1 MKYSAQ
7 IRLRN
12 NGYSTVTVDARD
24 SGQAKALIS
33 QQYGVRE
40 QDIVNFYERQ
50 DLYFNEQ
57 NSGRAA
63 RQEASRIAEQERRDH
78 DRRERQERLDREVAE
93 RRHRELIAAQQ
104 SKHNDN
110 SLLTGLAAAAAG
122 YAFGRATA
130 PEPTV
135 VIVEP
140 KRDWDDFSD
149 IYERRERERRQ
160 AEQEEAYAREQEE
173 RDQEAYEA
181 ERARSRAEFEAECE
195 AKNAASRKYTQYFDW
210 IIPLFNTLTLAEKA
224 YATAYLF
231 SLGQVFN
238 LFPEDILAGLEG
250 ISNPDAV
257 GTLVEKVEEGPF
269 AYFRFIDNEGGFGY
283 CVNDNSAIRKEILAY
298 GFDLETFRLS
308 QNKKR
313 LKTQANRNDQ
323 VLNRAYKVIRET
335 LDKLWEPVKADEL
348 SYGVFVGQPG
358 HNPVEDASALSA
370 QIEAYETLL
379 TKLAEA
385 TIDVD
390 AIFPWST
397 FGKVRFA
404 FICAEDETV
413 ERGAVMRCL
422 TERINQLFQRER
434 QAWIEDA
441 TRKLDLLEAEHT
453 SKPKSIWERLFN
465 W

>member
-1 MKYSAQ
+1 MKRTKNPRRAGCVGLVSP
-7 IRLRN
+7 N
-12 NGYSTVTVDARD
+12 NAPASK
-24 SGQAKALIS
+24 QF
-33 QQYGVRE
+33 GVAFCINRR
-40 QDIVNFYERQ
+40 VANC
-50 DLYFNEQ
+50 
-57 NSGRAA
+57 
-63 RQEASRIAEQERRDH
+63 RINRF
-78 DRRERQERLDREVAE
+78 V
-93 RRHRELIAAQQ
+93 
-104 SKHNDN
+104 
-110 SLLTGLAAAAAG
+110 
-122 YAFGRATA
+122 
-130 PEPTV
+130 
-135 VIVEP
+135 
-140 KRDWDDFSD
+140 
-149 IYERRERERRQ
+149 
-160 AEQEEAYAREQEE
+160 
-173 RDQEAYEA
+173 
-181 ERARSRAEFEAECE
+181 SRAEFEAECE

-269 AYFRFIDNEGGFGY
+269 
-283 CVNDNSAIRKEILAY
+283 
-298 GFDLETFRLS
+298 
-308 QNKKR
+308 
-313 LKTQANRNDQ
+313 ANRNDQ

-441 TRKLDLLEAEHT
+441 TRKLDLLKAEHT